1 MCRKAAAC
9 TCRAGYGGRPGR
21 RGAATTSRTE
31 AGRRGQ
37 RHPQTGGRVP
47 GSGPASD
54 EGFAAA
60 DLRLIAGAVP
70 RPAQSR
76 PQPPPPGRG
85 AAPAPAM
92 SAGLGCLP
100 PTPQFSPVSQRASPA
115 PTPWAGLL
123 AVWRPHMGNEDR
135 DGGDA
140 QGSPAR
146 GWGSPCFRKA
156 VLEAAAVHAA
166 RGQASIPAVSPAS
179 TPSLVGGR
187 ERWNPGCHPPK
198 PAVHS
203 QTPLQR
209 PCGSFK
215 LRKSKSC
222 ISVTQPV
229 ASKRCDG
236 NSSGVLFRSSK

>member
-1 MCRKAAAC
+1 MFRLRVCRKAAAC

-37 RHPQTGGRVP
+37 RHPQTGGRAP

-92 SAGLGCLP
+92 SARLGCLP

-135 DGGDA
+135 DSGDA

-179 TPSLVGGR
+179 TPQPRRRQGALEPRLSPAQASGPLPDATPEALWQFQAQKVK
-187 ERWNPGCHPPK
+187 ELHFCHP
-198 PAVHS
+198 A
-203 QTPLQR
+203 R
-209 PCGSFK
+209 GF
-215 LRKSKSC
+215 
-222 ISVTQPV
+222 
-229 ASKRCDG
+229 
-236 NSSGVLFRSSK
+236 